1 MKKAMPTSP
10 GSAPARHSVAQAP
23 AAAPTQT
30 EAWYR
35 QPLARRAGLAALGLA
50 FLGLLY
56 WALWIHPY
64 VSTDDARVAATIARV
79 APQGLGGQVLA
90 VNVAEG
96 DAVKAGQA
104 LVQLDPDVAQAR
116 LQQARA
122 RALLARRELNR
133 TEQLADHKGVS
144 ERQLDEARAASGAAD
159 ADERL
164 AELALRYCTL
174 SSPFDGRVVQKP
186 VDVGNQIETGQT
198 AVTVADLDHAWIEA
212 NVEETEAGA
221 LEPGQEVKVW
231 VDEGGRLHGK
241 VLEVLGA
248 TLSSFALL
256 PSDNSSGN
264 FVKLVQ
270 RVPVKI
276 ALDPHPGLQLR
287 VGQSVEIKVRVH

>member
-1 MKKAMPTSP
+1 MKKAMP
-10 GSAPARHSVAQAP
+10 APKIE
-23 AAAPTQT
+23 AAAPQ
-30 EAWYR
+30 AWYR
-35 QPLARRAGLAALGLA
+35 QPLARRAGLAALALA
-50 FLGLLY
+50 CLGLLY

-79 APQGLGGQVLA
+79 APQGQGGQVVA
-90 VNVAEG
+90 VDVAEG
-96 DAVKAGQA
+96 DLVKAGQT
-104 LVQLDPDVAQAR
+104 LVQLDPDVAGAR

-133 TEQLADHKGVS
+133 TEQLAAHKGVS

-174 SSPFDGRVVQKP
+174 ASPFDGRVVQKP

-212 NVEETEAGA
+212 NVEETEAGD
-221 LEPGQEVKVW
+221 LEPGQDVKVW

-241 VLEVLGA
+241 VLQVLGA

>member
-133 TEQLADHKGVS
+133 TEQLAAHKGVS

>member
-221 LEPGQEVKVW
+221 LEPGQEEKER